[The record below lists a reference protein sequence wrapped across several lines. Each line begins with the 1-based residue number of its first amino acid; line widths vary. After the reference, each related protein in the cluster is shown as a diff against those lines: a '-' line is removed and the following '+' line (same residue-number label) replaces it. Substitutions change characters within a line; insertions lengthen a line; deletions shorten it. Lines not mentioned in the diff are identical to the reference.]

1 MLIKWSGMRQCVCL
15 MMLCS
20 CVSLEAQESLF
31 YDDGDPLDTQVQ
43 TLPRIP
49 GQYWGGD
56 AGCGEVNWQQPLT
69 LADVANISLCHNP
82 QTREMWANARVQA
95 AQLGVAK
102 SAYLPTVTDTV
113 SSNMGVLNPESATR
127 GNPNLNLS
135 NSLVA
140 SYLLYDFGNRK
151 ANIESARQ
159 LLLAASATQSSTVQS
174 ILLNTIAVYYQV
186 QANIAAVS
194 AAQQAER
201 AAEESFKA
209 ANARYQAG
217 VATPADKL
225 QAQTAY
231 AQLTLQRI
239 TIEGN
244 LRVAYGSLANLM
256 GWPANRSMT
265 LAPSAN
271 QTPSGILDDVSTLI
285 EQAGQRRPD
294 LLASEAQVR
303 AAEASIA
310 ASKAASKPTI
320 SVGVSNNLQDGSQY
334 AANSATTLGFTVSI
348 PIFAGYAPT
357 YRIRAAEASA
367 DLRLA
372 QRDSLRLQIS
382 LDVWSAYQNL
392 RTALQSVTASQTL
405 LESAEQSYR
414 VAFGRYTAGV
424 GNIIDTLN
432 AQSALASARQQNIQA
447 SLNSNI
453 ARATLA
459 QAIGVL
465 DHAMIQSL
473 PGAVSP
479 DLPSAAAPA
488 Q

>member
-1 MLIKWSGMRQCVCL
+1 LIKWNGMRKFLWL
-15 MMLCS
+15 MMSLC
-20 CVSLEAQESLF
+20 CAQIQAQESLF
-31 YDDGDPLDTQVQ
+31 YNDGDPLDTQVQ
-43 TLPRIP
+43 TLPKIP
-49 GQYWGGD
+49 GQYWGSD
-56 AGCGEVNWQQPLT
+56 AGCDAPNWQQPLT
-69 LADVANISLCHNP
+69 LADVANTSLCHNP
-82 QTREMWANARVQA
+82 QTREMWANARIQA

-127 GNPNLNLS
+127 GNPNLNVS

-159 LLLAASATQSSTVQS
+159 LLLAASATQSSVVQS
-174 ILLNTIAVYYQV
+174 ILLNTIAAYYQV
-186 QANIAAVS
+186 QANIAALS

-239 TIEGN
+239 TIEGS
-244 LRVAYGSLANLM
+244 LRVAYGNLANLM
-256 GWPANRSMT
+256 GLPANHAMT
-265 LAPSAN
+265 LAKSAN
-271 QTPSGILDDVSTLI
+271 ETPPGILDDVSTLI
-285 EQAGQRRPD
+285 EQAGLRRPD

-303 AAEASIA
+303 AAQASIA
-310 ASKAASKPTI
+310 ASKAASKPTL

-334 AANSATTLGFTVSI
+334 AANSATTLGVTLSI
-348 PIFAGYAPT
+348 PIFAGYGPT
-357 YRIRAAEASA
+357 YRIRAAEATA

-382 LDVWSAYQNL
+382 LDVWSAYQSL
-392 RTALQSVTASQTL
+392 RTALQSVTASKTL

-432 AQSALASARQQNIQA
+432 AQSALANARQQNIQA
-447 SLNSNI
+447 SLNSNV

-473 PGAVSP
+473 PGAT
-479 DLPSAAAPA
+479 APA

>member
-1 MLIKWSGMRQCVCL
+1 MLL
-15 MMLCS
+15 PFS
-20 CVSLEAQESLF
+20 CVQAQESLF
-31 YDDGDPLDTQVQ
+31 YHDGDPLDTQVQ
-43 TLPRIP
+43 TLPKIP
-49 GQYWGGD
+49 GEYWGTG
-56 AGCGEVNWQQPLT
+56 AGCAEVNWQQALT
-69 LADVANISLCHNP
+69 LADVAEISLCHNP
-82 QTREMWANARVQA
+82 QTSEVWASARVQA

-113 SSNMGVLNPESATR
+113 SNAMGVLNPESATR
-127 GNPNLNLS
+127 SNPNLTIS

-151 ANIESARQ
+151 ANVESARQ
-159 LLLAASATQSSTVQS
+159 LLLAAGATQSSTVQTV
-174 ILLNTIAVYYQV
+174 LLNTIVAYYQV
-186 QANIAAVS
+186 QANMAALT

-225 QAQTAY
+225 QAQTAF

-239 TIEGN
+239 TIEGA
-244 LRVAYGSLANLM
+244 LRVAYGSLVNLM
-256 GWPANRSMT
+256 GWPANRSVT
-265 LAPSAN
+265 LASSAN
-271 QTPSGILDDVSTLI
+271 DVPPGILDDVATLI

-320 SVGVSNNLQDGSQY
+320 SVGLANNLQDGSQY
-334 AANSATTLGFTVSI
+334 AANSATTLGVTVSI
-348 PIFAGYAPT
+348 PLFAGYAPT
-357 YRIRAAEASA
+357 YRIRAAEATA

-372 QRDSLRLQIS
+372 QRDRLRLQIS

-392 RTALQSVTASQTL
+392 RTALQSVTASKTL

-447 SLNSNI
+447 GLNANI
-453 ARATLA
+453 TRATLA

-473 PGAVSP
+473 PGAN
-479 DLPSAAAPA
+479 APMN
-488 Q
+488 

>member
-1 MLIKWSGMRQCVCL
+1 MRKFLCL
-15 MMLCS
+15 MMAVY
-20 CVSLEAQESLF
+20 CVQLKAQESLF
-31 YDDGDPLDTQVQ
+31 YHDGDPLETQVQ
-43 TLPRIP
+43 TLPKIP
-49 GQYWGGD
+49 GEYWGSD
-56 AGCGEVNWQQPLT
+56 ANCGEVNWQQPLT

-82 QTREMWANARVQA
+82 QTSEMWASARVQA

-102 SAYLPTVTDTV
+102 SAYLPTVTDAV
-113 SSNMGVLNPESATR
+113 SSSMGVLNPESATR
-127 GNPNLNLS
+127 SNPNLNLA

-159 LLLAASATQSSTVQS
+159 LLLAASATQSSVVQS
-174 ILLNTIAVYYQV
+174 ILLNTIVAYYQV
-186 QANIAAVS
+186 QANIAALT

-225 QAQTAY
+225 QAQTAF

-239 TIEGN
+239 TVEGN

-256 GWPANRSMT
+256 GWPANRSMI
-265 LAPSAN
+265 LANSINDAP
-271 QTPSGILDDVSTLI
+271 PGILDDVGTLI

-310 ASKAASKPTI
+310 ASKAATKPTI

-334 AANSATTLGFTVSI
+334 VANSATTLGFTVSI
-348 PIFAGYAPT
+348 PIFAGYGPT
-357 YRIRAAEASA
+357 YRIRAAEATA

-392 RTALQSVTASQTL
+392 RTALQSVTASKTL

-432 AQSALASARQQNIQA
+432 AQSALANARQQNIQA
-447 SLNSNI
+447 SLNSNV

-473 PGAVSP
+473 P
-479 DLPSAAAPA
+479 SATAPA

>member
-1 MLIKWSGMRQCVCL
+1 MLLSVACAQVQ
-15 MMLCS
+15 
-20 CVSLEAQESLF
+20 AQESLF
-31 YDDGDPLDTQVQ
+31 YNDGDPLDTQVQ
-43 TLPRIP
+43 TLPKIP
-49 GQYWGGD
+49 GEYWGTG
-56 AGCGEVNWQQPLT
+56 AGCAEVNWQQALT
-69 LADVANISLCHNP
+69 LADVAEISLCHNP
-82 QTREMWANARVQA
+82 QTSEVWASARVQA

-102 SAYLPTVTDTV
+102 SAYLPSVTNSV

-151 ANIESARQ
+151 ANVESARQ
-159 LLLAASATQSSTVQS
+159 LLLAAGATQSSTVQTV
-174 ILLNTIAVYYQV
+174 LLNTIVAYYQV
-186 QANIAAVS
+186 QANMAALT

-225 QAQTAY
+225 QAQTAF

-239 TIEGN
+239 TIEGA
-244 LRVAYGSLANLM
+244 LRVAYGNLVNLM
-256 GWPANRSMT
+256 GWPANRSVI
-265 LAPSAN
+265 LASSTNDVP
-271 QTPSGILDDVSTLI
+271 PGILDDVATLI

-320 SVGVSNNLQDGSQY
+320 NVGLANNLQDGSQY
-334 AANSATTLGFTVSI
+334 AANSATTLGVTVSI
-348 PIFAGYAPT
+348 PLFAGYAPT
-357 YRIRAAEASA
+357 YRIRAAEATA

-372 QRDSLRLQIS
+372 QRDRLRLQIS

-392 RTALQSVTASQTL
+392 RTALQSVTASKTL

-432 AQSALASARQQNIQA
+432 AQSALATARQQNIQA
-447 SLNSNI
+447 GLNANI
-453 ARATLA
+453 TRATLA

-473 PGAVSP
+473 PGAK
-479 DLPSAAAPA
+479 APG